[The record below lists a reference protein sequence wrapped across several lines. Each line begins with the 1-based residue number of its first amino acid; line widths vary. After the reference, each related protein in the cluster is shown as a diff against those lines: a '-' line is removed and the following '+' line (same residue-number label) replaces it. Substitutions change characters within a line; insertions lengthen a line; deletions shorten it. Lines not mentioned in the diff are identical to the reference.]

1 MHRTSA
7 SCFGKLASQFSTSVQ
22 GGDTVETTE
31 SCCSFST
38 KGSQMKRSSR
48 RKGDDNMMVAFKWI
62 HAFMFLT
69 FMLQYSDANRKYLTA
84 HQEVTLSCE
93 NLIKD
98 QKNCI
103 NTTWIFSPSNPQS
116 AAIELIELGQIKS
129 HKPGRLS
136 LSENCS
142 LTIKNLRGEDSGLYT
157 CRQFNSSG
165 SRTRPDAAID
175 LSVVPTTITT
185 TASIFPGTTSATPTT
200 HHISQSK
207 GLSLL
212 FSSEATTTTPATTSA
227 DDPWWLNLIAAAAL
241 VVLAIGCLT
250 VFIYKRRKGTGGE
263 TRRND
268 NEVKNEEN
276 ICYASISYQ
285 STNGGAQ
292 VFGDESD
299 PNVTYSTVRM

>member
-1 MHRTSA
+1 
-7 SCFGKLASQFSTSVQ
+7 
-22 GGDTVETTE
+22 
-31 SCCSFST
+31 
-38 KGSQMKRSSR
+38 MKRSSR

-62 HAFMFLT
+62 HAFIFLT

-103 NTTWIFSPSNPQS
+103 YTTWLFSDPQS
-116 AAIELIELGQIKS
+116 AIIELIKLGQIKS
-129 HKPGRLS
+129 DKPGRLS

-157 CRQFNSSG
+157 CRQFNSPG
-165 SRTRPDAAID
+165 SQTGPDAAID

-207 GLSLL
+207 
-212 FSSEATTTTPATTSA
+212 
-227 DDPWWLNLIAAAAL
+227 DPWWLYLIAAVAL
-241 VVLAIGCLT
+241 VVLTIGCLT

-276 ICYASISYQ
+276 ICYASISYK

-292 VFGDESD
+292 VFGDEGD
-299 PNVTYSTVRM
+299 PNVTYSTVRMSAPTQPSQLK

>member
-7 SCFGKLASQFSTSVQ
+7 SCLGKLASQFSTSVQ
-22 GGDTVETTE
+22 KGGDTVETTE

-62 HAFMFLT
+62 HAFIFLT
-69 FMLQYSDANRKYLTA
+69 FMLQYSDANRKYLTG

-103 NTTWIFSPSNPQS
+103 YTTWLFSNPPS
-116 AAIELIELGQIKS
+116 AAIELINLGQIKS
-129 HKPGRLS
+129 DKPGRLS

-165 SRTRPDAAID
+165 SQTRPDAVID
-175 LSVVPTTITT
+175 LSVVP
-185 TASIFPGTTSATPTT
+185 
-200 HHISQSK
+200 
-207 GLSLL
+207 SLWWRNL
-212 FSSEATTTTPATTSA
+212 F
-227 DDPWWLNLIAAAAL
+227 AAAAL
-241 VVLAIGCLT
+241 VVLTIGCLT
-250 VFIYKRRKGTGGE
+250 VFIYKWRKGTGQ
-263 TRRND
+263 
-268 NEVKNEEN
+268 NEEN
-276 ICYASISYQ
+276 ICYASISYK

-292 VFGDESD
+292 DFGDEGD
-299 PNVTYSTVRM
+299 PNVTYSTVTMSAPTQPSQLK

>member
-1 MHRTSA
+1 
-7 SCFGKLASQFSTSVQ
+7 
-22 GGDTVETTE
+22 
-31 SCCSFST
+31 
-38 KGSQMKRSSR
+38 MKRSSR

-62 HAFMFLT
+62 HAFIFLT

-103 NTTWIFSPSNPQS
+103 STTWIFSPSNPQS
-116 AAIELIELGQIKS
+116 AIIELINLGQIKS

-142 LTIKNLRGEDSGLYT
+142 LTIKNLRGEDSGRYT
-157 CRQFNSSG
+157 CRQFNSLG
-165 SRTRPDAAID
+165 SQTRPDAVID

-185 TASIFPGTTSATPTT
+185 MASIFPGTTSATPTT

-207 GLSLL
+207 
-212 FSSEATTTTPATTSA
+212 
-227 DDPWWLNLIAAAAL
+227 DPWWLYLIAAAAS
-241 VVLAIGCLT
+241 VVLTIGCLT
-250 VFIYKRRKGTGGE
+250 VFIYKRRKGTGQ
-263 TRRND
+263 
-268 NEVKNEEN
+268 NEEN
-276 ICYASISYQ
+276 ICYTSVIYQ

-292 VFGDESD
+292 VI
-299 PNVTYSTVRM
+299 PM

>member
-7 SCFGKLASQFSTSVQ
+7 SCLGKLASQFSTSVQ
-22 GGDTVETTE
+22 KGGDTVETTE

-62 HAFMFLT
+62 HAFIFLT
-69 FMLQYSDANRKYLTA
+69 FMLQYSDANRKYLTG

-103 NTTWIFSPSNPQS
+103 YTTWLFSNPPS
-116 AAIELIELGQIKS
+116 AAIELINLGQIKS
-129 HKPGRLS
+129 DKPGRLS

-165 SRTRPDAAID
+165 SQTRPDAVID

-207 GLSLL
+207 GLWWRNL
-212 FSSEATTTTPATTSA
+212 F
-227 DDPWWLNLIAAAAL
+227 AAAAL
-241 VVLAIGCLT
+241 VVLTIGCLT
-250 VFIYKRRKGTGGE
+250 VFIYKWRKGTGSFMMLMKCQCRMMCKSTIIIIIMCLGVIMFPRFYLKCS
-263 TRRND
+263 T
-268 NEVKNEEN
+268 KNPTSTK
-276 ICYASISYQ
+276 SINLISVL
-285 STNGGAQ
+285 SLMLLFHCRLG
-292 VFGDESD
+292 
-299 PNVTYSTVRM
+299 

>member
-1 MHRTSA
+1 
-7 SCFGKLASQFSTSVQ
+7 
-22 GGDTVETTE
+22 
-31 SCCSFST
+31 
-38 KGSQMKRSSR
+38 MKRSSR

-62 HAFMFLT
+62 HAFIFLT

-103 NTTWIFSPSNPQS
+103 YTTWIFVPSNPQP
-116 AAIELIELGQIKS
+116 AAIELITLGQIKS

-142 LTIKNLRGEDSGLYT
+142 LTIKNLRGEDSGRYT

-165 SRTRPDAAID
+165 SQTGPDAVID

-212 FSSEATTTTPATTSA
+212 FSSEATTTTPATTSG
-227 DDPWWLNLIAAAAL
+227 DDNYLWWRNLFAAAAL
-241 VVLAIGCLT
+241 VVLTIGCLT
-250 VFIYKRRKGTGGE
+250 VFIYKWRKGTGKFH
-263 TRRND
+263 D
-268 NEVKNEEN
+268 VNEMSV
-276 ICYASISYQ
+276 
-285 STNGGAQ
+285 
-292 VFGDESD
+292 
-299 PNVTYSTVRM
+299 